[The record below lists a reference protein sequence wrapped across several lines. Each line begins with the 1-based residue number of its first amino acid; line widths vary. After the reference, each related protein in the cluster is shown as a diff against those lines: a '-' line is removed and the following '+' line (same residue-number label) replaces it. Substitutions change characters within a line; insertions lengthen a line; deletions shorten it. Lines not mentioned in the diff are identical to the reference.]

1 MNARTAGVVTLWLL
15 ALAPLA
21 LDGQGRGGR
30 GGGRGAPE
38 TPTEQQWSSS
48 AEAQKR
54 VANAM
59 RIAGSDLVPQ
69 AKMFCTPTGP
79 QRMAVARQ
87 VAGLPPMPNVIVEP
101 TRVFDNIW
109 WIGMT
114 SQNVWA
120 ITTSDGIIL
129 LDTMNSADEARDVI
143 VASMKKAGLDP
154 AQIKYIVVGHG
165 HPGQSDHTG
174 GALYLQK
181 TYGVK
186 VVMSPIDAKLVLPAQ
201 RPDRPL
207 AVPDIDASHGQ
218 KLTLGDT
225 TLTLVHIPGHT
236 PGTMGVIVPVKL
248 RGASHMVIVLAAT
261 QMPTRESL
269 LQFERVFNDFAKP
282 MKVEA
287 SLNMHA
293 NGVQE
298 DLTFLETIR
307 KNPGGRNP
315 YLYGP
320 ERFARWM
327 DIMLECGRARLAA
340 LGIDVPS
347 QSSSP
352 SASRPLVSEAQYEAW
367 QTELSNWGR
376 WGKDDELGTLNLI
389 TPAKR
394 RAAMA
399 LVKEA
404 VPVSLSANVFT
415 EKASDVPCP
424 AEWAMTSA
432 TQTGATDRVAFP
444 CIHGAASTHIDSL
457 AHTFFRGKMWN
468 GYDTSTLVTTAGGA
482 RKNSVLP
489 MKGGIVTRG
498 VLYDIARLKGV
509 PYLAPGDR
517 IFVED
522 LEAWEKRTGVRV
534 GPGDALVLRW
544 GRYGR
549 RANLG
554 PDDGAA
560 GLDNSV
566 LPWLKRRDIALLVWE
581 TAGYSPQPAG
591 DLPRNAVHNFVQAI
605 LGIHVLDRADLEAL
619 SEAAAARKRWEFMLM
634 VNPLALPNATG
645 SPVNPIAM
653 F

>member
-1 MNARTAGVVTLWLL
+1 MAYMKPAAVVTMAV
-15 ALAPLA
+15 ALVAYLE
-21 LDGQGRGGR
+21 GQGRGGR
-30 GGGRGAPE
+30 GAGAGE
-38 TPTEQQWSSS
+38 VGVPTEQQWSGN
-48 AEAQKR
+48 AETQKR
-54 VANAM
+54 VATAM
-59 RIAGSDLVPQ
+59 KIAGPDLVAQ
-69 AKMFCTPTGP
+69 AKMFCTATGP
-79 QRMAVARQ
+79 LRMAVARQ
-87 VAGLPPMPNVIVEP
+87 RAGLPPMPNVVVEP
-101 TRVFDNIW
+101 TRVFDNMW

-120 ITTSDGIIL
+120 ITTSEGIIL

-143 VASMKKAGLDP
+143 VASMKKVGLDP
-154 AQIKYIVVGHG
+154 AQIKYIVIGHG

-181 TYGVK
+181 TYGAK
-186 VVMSPIDAKLVLPAQ
+186 VVMSPIDAKIVLPTQ

-207 AVPDIDASHGQ
+207 AVPDIDAYHGQ

-225 TLTLVHIPGHT
+225 TITLVHTPGHT
-236 PGTMGVIVPVKL
+236 PGTMGTIVPVKL
-248 RGASHMVIVLAAT
+248 RGTPHTVIVLAAT

-269 LQFERVFNDFAKP
+269 LQFERVFTEFAKP

-307 KNPGGRNP
+307 KNPNGPNP

-327 DIMLECGRARLAA
+327 DIMIECGRARLAA
-340 LGIDVPS
+340 LGIDVAS
-347 QSSSP
+347 QSNSP
-352 SASRPLVSEAQYEAW
+352 AARPVVSEARYEAW

-376 WGKDDELGTLNLI
+376 WGREDELGTLNLV

-394 RAAMA
+394 RAALA
-399 LVKEA
+399 LAKEGA
-404 VPVSLSANVFT
+404 TVSLAANVFT

-457 AHTFFRGKMWN
+457 AHTFFRGRMWN
-468 GYDTSTLVTTAGGA
+468 GYDTSSLVTTARGA
-482 RKNSVLP
+482 AKNSVLP

-522 LEAWEKRTGVRV
+522 LEAWEKKAGVRV
-534 GPGDALVLRW
+534 GAGDALVLRW

-549 RANLG
+549 RAKLG

-566 LPWLKRRDIALLVWE
+566 LPWLKQRDIALLVWE
-581 TAGYSPQPAG
+581 TAGYSPQPPG

-619 SEAAAARKRWEFMLM
+619 SEAAAARKRWEFLLT